1 MCHSVQ
7 PGTQGGDVTSP
18 RGLLWLSVALP
29 EYFLKTSRKED
40 QCFIYTAKDICFLP
54 LMSNLNLTW
63 YTVVIDLLT
72 SFGELWV
79 SFDSILFITT
89 NITQILPQ
97 YCICGESVLFLHLKR
112 MWNLKKKINKCP
124 QMRITFYFLVSQP
137 MAPPIRSFFYAAYL
151 SHWVFP

>member
-18 RGLLWLSVALP
+18 WGLLWLSVALP

-112 MWNLKKKINKCP
+112 MWNLKKKINKCQ